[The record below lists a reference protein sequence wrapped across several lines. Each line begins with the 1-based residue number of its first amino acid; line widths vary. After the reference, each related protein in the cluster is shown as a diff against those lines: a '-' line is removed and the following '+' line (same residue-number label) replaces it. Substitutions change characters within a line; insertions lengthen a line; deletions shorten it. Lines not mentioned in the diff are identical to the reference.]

1 MTQHTLLQHI
11 LLRFASLIIFTLA
24 LTAVAYAAPQ
34 RTFVSAQHGDDAN
47 TANNCSVTLP
57 CRNFN
62 AAIGVVNAGGEV
74 VALDS
79 AGYGPV
85 TISKAVTLTLK
96 PGTYTFY
103 CSVDGHEAAGMK
115 GTLTI
120 K

>member
-1 MTQHTLLQHI
+1 MTQHT

-24 LTAVAYAAPQ
+24 FTALAYAAPQ

-62 AAIGVVNAGGEV
+62 AAVGVVNAGGEV

-79 AGYGPV
+79 GGF
-85 TISKAVTLTLK
+85 IWQQS
-96 PGTYTFY
+96 
-103 CSVDGHEAAGMK
+103 AADRQEIQAEK
-115 GTLTI
+115 
-120 K
+120 KQV